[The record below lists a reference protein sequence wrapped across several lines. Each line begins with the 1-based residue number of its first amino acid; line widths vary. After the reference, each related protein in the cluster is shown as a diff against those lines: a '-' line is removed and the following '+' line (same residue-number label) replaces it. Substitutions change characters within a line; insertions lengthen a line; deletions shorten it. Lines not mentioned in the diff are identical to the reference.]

1 MLPRI
6 KVRFILA
13 TAIKIRTT
21 GVQIPPPTMDNL
33 EAMSRAYYEQSRQ
46 LWRVLKNRELPE
58 YDDVD
63 EETREIQIS
72 GMRAAYASLAVRGGA
87 EIEEI
92 ERIDRDAKKDQDR
105 EDSE

>member
-1 MLPRI
+1 LFQPIR
-6 KVRFILA
+6 VRRILA
-13 TAIKIRTT
+13 TAVRIRTT
-21 GVQIPPPTMDNL
+21 GVQIPPPSSSNL

-58 YDDVD
+58 YDEVD

-92 ERIDRDAKKDQDR
+92 KRIDPDAKKDQDG